1 VSVASARRPEG
12 SAARSPATPA
22 APGPATAVRAV
33 VRRGLRDSRSAPL
46 TWGGSLGLMSALIAA
61 LYPSIQRGLSD
72 AIRSYPSGLKEAF
85 GIGQLDTLEAY
96 LHAEMFSIIVPVA
109 VAVFAIRCASAPIAA
124 AEERGYLATV
134 LSAPLSRRALTAG
147 TFATTALATPAVLV
161 VCGALTLAAAV
172 VSGQDLS
179 VAHLA
184 AALVGVWALAL
195 FFAGVAI
202 LAAGCSHRAAP
213 VTAVSVGVLVV
224 MYLLDVVGKLAD
236 SLGWLRSLSAFRYYG
251 EPLLDGLSAG
261 RAAGLVLAGALLA
274 ALGALQFERRDV
286 FG

>member
-1 VSVASARRPEG
+1 VSVASAHRPEG
-12 SAARSPATPA
+12 GAARSPAAPA
-22 APGPATAVRAV
+22 PAATAVCAV
-33 VRRGLRDSRSAPL
+33 VRRGLRDNRGAPL
-46 TWGGSLGLMSALIAA
+46 TWGGSLGVMSALIAA

-72 AIRSYPSGLKEAF
+72 AVRSYPSGLKEAF
-85 GIGQLDTLEAY
+85 GIGQLDTLQAY

-134 LSAPLSRRALTAG
+134 LAAPLSRRALTAG
-147 TFATTALATPAVLV
+147 TFVTAALATPAVLV

-172 VSGQDLS
+172 ISGQDLS
-179 VAHLA
+179 VARLG
-184 AALVGVWALAL
+184 AALAGVWALAL

-224 MYLLDVVGKLAD
+224 MYLLDVVGKLAG

-251 EPLLDGLSAG
+251 EPLLDGLSVG
-261 RAAGLVLAGALLA
+261 RSAGLVLAGALLA

>member
-1 VSVASARRPEG
+1 MSVAPASSAVR
-12 SAARSPATPA
+12 APA
-22 APGPATAVRAV
+22 APPAPRPATALRAA
-33 VRRGLRDSRSAPL
+33 VRRGLRDSRRAPL
-46 TWGGSLGLMSALIAA
+46 IWGGSLGLMSALIAA

-72 AIRSYPSGLKEAF
+72 AVRNYPSGLKEAF

-96 LHAEMFSIIVPVA
+96 MHAEMFSIIVPVA

-134 LSAPLSRRALTAG
+134 LAAPLSRRALTAG
-147 TFATTALATPAVLV
+147 ALLTAALATPAVLV

-179 VAHLA
+179 VARLA
-184 AALVGVWALAL
+184 EALVGVWALAL

-202 LAAGCSHRAAP
+202 LAAGFAHRAAP
-213 VTAVSVGVLVV
+213 VTAAAVGVLVV
-224 MYLLDVVGKLAD
+224 MYMLDVVGKLAD
-236 SLGWLRSLSAFRYYG
+236 SLGWLRSVSAFAYYG

-261 RAAGLVLAGALLA
+261 RTAALVLAGALLA
-274 ALGALQFERRDV
+274 ALGAWQFERRDV
-286 FG
+286 YG